1 MSASELKSKI
11 ISKISAIEDVEILQE
26 IFRLID
32 LESGINSVYRL
43 SDDERKAV
51 ESGLRDINEG
61 KVVSSQV
68 ADSMIKEWLKK

>member
-1 MSASELKSKI
+1 MSASELKSRI
-11 ISKISAIEDVEILQE
+11 ISKISAIEDVEILEE
-26 IFRLID
+26 IFRLVD
-32 LESGINSVYRL
+32 LESGIDSVYRL
-43 SDDERKAV
+43 SDVERKAV